1 MSDLTWTRDD
11 HVWLSRRNRSA
22 LCVSV
27 AGCEELRKFYDLEAN
42 RGGPAPLLMHGRKR
56 NVNGEDGAEQYNA
69 VELRRLA
76 ARTGRAIVVIGA
88 CHDRPKGAPNLKPEL
103 LPEDEFKGLAACV
116 ELCEGARVILTQN
129 RWVEAGLMYGALGV
143 VRDFLWP
150 SGGVPNSPDSRK
162 RGPLCVVVEFDDYLS
177 RPRH

>member
-88 CHDRPKGAPNLKPEL
+88 CHDRPKGAPNLKP
-103 LPEDEFKGLAACV
+103 DA
-116 ELCEGARVILTQN
+116 TT
-129 RWVEAGLMYGALGV
+129 
-143 VRDFLWP
+143 
-150 SGGVPNSPDSRK
+150 SRMNK
-162 RGPLCVVVEFDDYLS
+162 DPISFAHASHHFQHHPCR
-177 RPRH
+177 